1 MTGSAHAP
9 ASYIED
15 NMVTIAS
22 SFENDNVA
30 DNEYK
35 FGFEYGFRN
44 LLFLRAGYGFQP
56 PKSGDRETRILR
68 ANDRHDGF
76 TLQDH

>member
-35 FGFEYGFRN
+35 FGFE
-44 LLFLRAGYGFQP
+44 
-56 PKSGDRETRILR
+56 
-68 ANDRHDGF
+68 
-76 TLQDH
+76 